1 MGSSLVGPK
10 TENLI
15 KVGSGEGGPC
25 KLCCKRFD
33 LMDWDEVVMHY
44 IQIHGLSLIHVG
56 QESTRTSSGEIW
68 QQTVAVLA
76 EI

>member
-1 MGSSLVGPK
+1 MSSSLIGLR

-15 KVGSGEGGPC
+15 KVGSGESGSC

-33 LMDWDEVVMHY
+33 LMEWEEAVIHY

-56 QESTRTSSGEIW
+56 QETTRTSVGDPW
-68 QQTVAVLA
+68 QQTVAVLI
-76 EI
+76 ET